1 MYEISEL
8 YVYPIKS
15 LGGIALNEAK
25 LSECGIEY
33 DRYWMLI
40 DDNGR
45 FITQRDIP
53 KLALFKLKY
62 LNDSLIVEY
71 ENHQIAIPT
80 SLRKSVNVVSYIWKE
95 DVIASRESVE
105 INNWFSQ
112 ILEKQVYLVRK
123 ADNYPRYVKKHKDS
137 GINFPD
143 SDQYLLTGQS
153 SLDYLNSK
161 LENQLNI
168 NRFRP
173 NIVFKGGEFHAEDSW
188 KIVAIGDS
196 KFEITKACARCKLT
210 TINQESGELG
220 KEPLK
225 TLSKY
230 RRSGGEVYF
239 GQYLKLIS
247 SQDLTIKIG
256 DKLIVEERK

>member
-8 YVYPIKS
+8 YVYPIKT

-53 KLALFKLKY
+53 KLALFKLKFQ
-62 LNDSLIVEY
+62 NDTFIVEY
-71 ENHQIAIPT
+71 ENHQISIPT
-80 SLRKSVNVVSYIWKE
+80 SLRESTHVVSRIWKE
-95 DVIASRESVE
+95 ELITSRESVE

-123 ADNYPRYVKKHKDS
+123 ADHYPRYVKRHKDS
-137 GINFPD
+137 EINFPD
-143 SDQYLLTGQS
+143 SDQYLIAGQS

-161 LENQLNI
+161 LENKLNI

-173 NIVFKGGEFHAEDSW
+173 NIVFKGG
-188 KIVAIGDS
+188 
-196 KFEITKACARCKLT
+196 
-210 TINQESGELG
+210 
-220 KEPLK
+220 
-225 TLSKY
+225 
-230 RRSGGEVYF
+230 
-239 GQYLKLIS
+239 
-247 SQDLTIKIG
+247 
-256 DKLIVEERK
+256 